1 MWLFNTYFLKKWENT
16 FVNVMK
22 TSMIYMPVMLEIYEV
37 HKNSSAGSHWNNCC
51 AQCEYVDY
59 LYNLTIHARYI
70 GSLHTHIEYVDYL
83 YNLTIHAR
91 YCFGNAELT
100 GVRGVLQPIV
110 W

>member
-22 TSMIYMPVMLEIYEV
+22 TSMIYMPAMLEIYEV

-59 LYNLTIHARYI
+59 LYNLTIHARY
-70 GSLHTHIEYVDYL
+70 
-83 YNLTIHAR
+83 
-91 YCFGNAELT
+91 CFGNAELT
-100 GVRGVLQPIV
+100 GVRGVL
-110 W
+110 